1 MDVPPPMPT
10 VQDAIL
16 DLDRRFLPL
25 TVAAV
30 RARLKELRGFDAS
43 PREVAAALREFKDG
57 ARCAWAAEASARAWL
72 SAAPPEELDG
82 TTARHWLRL
91 GFRVWD
97 EAAMKVRK
105 RERTEATDDAGS

>member
-1 MDVPPPMPT
+1 MEIPPPMPT
-10 VQDAIL
+10 VADAIL

-43 PREVAAALREFKDG
+43 PKEVAAALREFKNG
-57 ARCAWAAEASARAWL
+57 ERCKWAEEAAAQAWMA
-72 SAAPPEELDG
+72 AAPPEELDG

-91 GFRVWD
+91 GFQVWD
-97 EAAMKVRK
+97 RASEKIRR
-105 RERTEATDDAGS
+105 RERGEDNYGE